1 MADTVEMQGIEFQ
14 IVNDSSAAS
23 AGVEQLSKK
32 LAALK
37 SSISGST
44 TALSKVASGISAIKN
59 AVNNMNTGDFA
70 SKMNRISDSLARLK
84 DKTDSLKISASIGN
98 QLTAISKAVDRL
110 PDAPG
115 GKLKNLAEGL
125 QPLSTLGKS
134 NMTTFINQLKKL
146 PEVIEKLEKAD
157 IDKFTTHMKD
167 LAAAMKPFA
176 DEMNKVASG
185 FSAFPSKIQKL
196 ITSTE
201 EYNNA
206 VGKATNKT
214 SAWEK
219 AIKKLSFV
227 AVYRAAVKFLGN
239 VINKASEYQE
249 DLNLFTVSMGEYAE
263 EAYNYAQKVS
273 EVVGIDPAEW
283 MRNQGVFNTI
293 ITGFGVAGD
302 KAAYM
307 SKNLTQLGYD
317 LASFY
322 NIDFESAMQKVQ
334 SGIAG
339 ELEPLRRLGYDLSV
353 ARLEQERLNLGI
365 DKSVSSM
372 TQAEKSQLR
381 YYAMMT
387 QVTQV
392 QGDMARTLEQPA
404 NMLRVLRAQFEQC
417 ARAIGNLF
425 IPILT
430 KVLPIA
436 IAVADGLRQII
447 SAIAGLFGVTLN
459 TPDWNASIGN
469 ATSGTE
475 DIADNMGSAVES
487 AKELKRYLAPFD
499 ELNVLPD
506 QSTGNGGSGSGAGLG
521 AGSGDLGI
529 DLPGYDFLKNAV
541 TSQID
546 EWKKKMQPIVDWII
560 EHLATIREAV
570 EGIATSFLAWKIS
583 QSLITGIENLKEAL
597 NGMNNLNFKI
607 GGLAALS
614 DLSEFLKALKD
625 IQENGANFSNVTKA
639 VSEFIGL
646 VGDFS
651 IMKGETNLGG
661 ALKIAQGVGEIA
673 SAVKSI
679 ADNGANWDNVPT
691 VLRGVS
697 NLIIGFGAMKGD
709 VEFLGVGFTLQGVIT
724 LTTEFKNLYDAWKTG
739 DWSDFSWGTLAV
751 GAVETIFGVMAAFGK
766 LKGLVSK
773 TPDTSTVGQAM
784 QQATQSTE
792 TLSTGTAVMSTK
804 MLGLV
809 KNVGLGVVALAE
821 VAAGVVIFAGA
832 IAVVGWELDKAAK
845 AWQPVIDNAG
855 TVAIA
860 VGVGTGLMVAI
871 GAACYGLG
879 TLGATAALNIGVGT
893 AILLELGVAT
903 GLFVAEIW
911 AIGKGLDEVG
921 KAWEPVKSNG
931 GGIAEDIGIGTGLL
945 VGIGV
950 VTAALGAATIA
961 TGATLPIAIGLGT
974 ALLLELS
981 GSFMAF
987 TGSLSDVAN
996 ELSDNLAPSLRNLN
1010 GTLPTLKSDMHD
1022 FTEFMTGFAT
1032 EVSDYTRSMGKITWS
1047 TIVSNFKKLFAGNP
1061 MKSFADDVGTI
1072 ATDTEALNRK
1082 LIVAN
1087 SDLETA
1093 VTLLTDYVA
1102 LMSTMKKLTGDAGTI
1117 ELSTGIFANLK
1128 DAGANLVTGFSDGM
1142 VEETPNLVA
1151 AFDSILA
1158 EQDAFSTK
1166 FLSRWEKM
1174 WSDVNATF
1182 KNESS
1187 ELNRTV
1193 TETVSRIKS
1202 AFNFDW
1208 HLPSLELP
1216 HISVTYSDA
1225 PWALARFFGIYSIPH
1240 LSVDWYANGGF
1251 PDAGQLFIAN
1261 EAGPEMVGS
1270 IGGKTAV
1277 ANNDQI
1283 VDGITYGVR
1292 EANDDVVTAIYA
1304 VAQQIIAEM
1313 RNQGSGNGGGGGY
1326 DFDRAVYEANRRNAR
1341 VYG

>member
-44 TALSKVASGISAIKN
+44 TALSKVAAGISDIKK

-84 DKTDSLKISASIGN
+84 NQTDSLKISSSIGN
-98 QLTAISKAVDRL
+98 QLTAISKAVDSL
-110 PDAPG
+110 PDTPG
-115 GKLKNLAEGL
+115 DKLKNLAEGL

-157 IDKFTTHMKD
+157 IDKFTTQMKD
-167 LAAAMKPFA
+167 LAAAVKPFA

-506 QSTGNGGSGSGAGLG
+506 QSTGNGGSGSGTGLG

-546 EWKKKMQPIVDWII
+546 EWKKKLEPLVSFVKDNLKEILELV
-560 EHLATIREAV
+560 ATIGVAL
-570 EGIATSFLAWKIS
+570 LAWKLSYDFLNGIAALKALS
-583 QSLITGIENLKEAL
+583 SKGLSIPLTFAAGAILTVAGFKIEFEAIKNAIEKGLNAFNFGEIVLSGLAATAGTGIIGKGIGLVIGKWFKNTAVAKAITAGGGAISAGLIGAAIGGIVAGIPMFVTGVYDAIMNGLNTLNGLLIPAGSTLAATGIGAIIGTAIGSVGGPIGAAIGAVAGIVIGGLTDLGILIYQKWGEICAFFAPVAEWFDVNVVQPIFGFFAGLWSDIVDTFSPAVIWFSKLWESVSKTFEDVFYNIRVIVSGTWETIKIIWGIVSGWFDTNVIQPLSNLFSSLWSGITEWASNTWTSICNGFLTAYNYIYSGFILPLRTAVATVFNGLVGAVKAAL
-597 NGMNNLNFKI
+597 NGVISALNSALRWIF
-607 GGLAALS
+607 GGVNSILS
-614 DLSEFLKALKD
+614 DLS
-625 IQENGANFSNVTKA
+625 NFS
-639 VSEFIGL
+639 
-646 VGDFS
+646 
-651 IMKGETNLGG
+651 
-661 ALKIAQGVGEIA
+661 IAGY
-673 SAVKSI
+673 S
-679 ADNGANWDNVPT
+679 P
-691 VLRGVS
+691 
-697 NLIIGFGAMKGD
+697 
-709 VEFLGVGFTLQGVIT
+709 
-724 LTTEFKNLYDAWKTG
+724 
-739 DWSDFSWGTLAV
+739 
-751 GAVETIFGVMAAFGK
+751 
-766 LKGLVSK
+766 
-773 TPDTSTVGQAM
+773 
-784 QQATQSTE
+784 
-792 TLSTGTAVMSTK
+792 
-804 MLGLV
+804 
-809 KNVGLGVVALAE
+809 
-821 VAAGVVIFAGA
+821 FAG
-832 IAVVGWELDKAAK
+832 
-845 AWQPVIDNAG
+845 
-855 TVAIA
+855 
-860 VGVGTGLMVAI
+860 
-871 GAACYGLG
+871 
-879 TLGATAALNIGVGT
+879 
-893 AILLELGVAT
+893 
-903 GLFVAEIW
+903 
-911 AIGKGLDEVG
+911 
-921 KAWEPVKSNG
+921 
-931 GGIAEDIGIGTGLL
+931 
-945 VGIGV
+945 
-950 VTAALGAATIA
+950 
-961 TGATLPIAIGLGT
+961 
-974 ALLLELS
+974 
-981 GSFMAF
+981 
-987 TGSLSDVAN
+987 
-996 ELSDNLAPSLRNLN
+996 LR
-1010 GTLPTLKSDMHD
+1010 
-1022 FTEFMTGFAT
+1022 
-1032 EVSDYTRSMGKITWS
+1032 I
-1047 TIVSNFKKLFAGNP
+1047 
-1061 MKSFADDVGTI
+1061 
-1072 ATDTEALNRK
+1072 
-1082 LIVAN
+1082 
-1087 SDLETA
+1087 
-1093 VTLLTDYVA
+1093 
-1102 LMSTMKKLTGDAGTI
+1102 
-1117 ELSTGIFANLK
+1117 
-1128 DAGANLVTGFSDGM
+1128 
-1142 VEETPNLVA
+1142 
-1151 AFDSILA
+1151 
-1158 EQDAFSTK
+1158 
-1166 FLSRWEKM
+1166 
-1174 WSDVNATF
+1174 
-1182 KNESS
+1182 
-1187 ELNRTV
+1187 
-1193 TETVSRIKS
+1193 
-1202 AFNFDW
+1202 
-1208 HLPSLELP
+1208 
-1216 HISVTYSDA
+1216 ISV
-1225 PWALARFFGIYSIPH
+1225 PQIPMLA
-1240 LSVDWYANGGF
+1240 DGGF
-1251 PDAGQLFIAN
+1251 PGKGQLFIAN

-1283 VDGITYGVR
+1283 VEGITYGVR

-1304 VAQQIIAEM
+1304 VAQQIITAM
-1313 RNQGSGNGGGGGY
+1313 REQDNRGNKSF

-1341 VYG
+1341 IYG

>member
-23 AGVEQLSKK
+23 AGVEQLAKK

-70 SKMNRISDSLARLK
+70 SKMSRISDSLSRLK
-84 DKTDSLKISASIGN
+84 NQTDSLKISSSIGN
-98 QLTAISKAVDRL
+98 QLTAISKAVDSL
-110 PDAPG
+110 PNAPG
-115 GKLKNLAEGL
+115 DKIKNLAEGL

-146 PEVIEKLEKAD
+146 PEVIQKLEKAD
-157 IDKFTTHMKD
+157 IDKFTIQMKD
-167 LAAAMKPFA
+167 LAEAMKPFA

-185 FSAFPSKIQKL
+185 FSAFPSRIQRL

-201 EYNNA
+201 QYNGT
-206 VGKATNKT
+206 VRRATRST

-219 AIKKLSFV
+219 AIKNLSFI

-307 SKNLTQLGYD
+307 SQNLTQLGYD

-404 NMLRVLRAQFEQC
+404 NMLRVLRAQLEQC

-506 QSTGNGGSGSGAGLG
+506 QSTGSGGSGSGTGLG
-521 AGSGDLGI
+521 TGSGDLGI
-529 DLPGYDFLKNAV
+529 ELPGYDFLKNAV
-541 TSQID
+541 TTQID
-546 EWKKKMQPIVDWII
+546 EWKKKLEPLVTFVKDNLKEILELI
-560 EHLATIREAV
+560 ATI
-570 EGIATSFLAWKIS
+570 GIALLAWKLSNDFLNGIMALKTLGKNGLSIPLTFAAGTILTVAGFKIEFEAIKNAIEKGLNAFNFGEIVLSGLAATTGTGIIGKGIGLVIAKWFKNTAVAKAITAGGGAIS
-583 QSLITGIENLKEAL
+583 TGLIGAAIGGIVAGVPMFVTGVYDAIMNGLNILNGLLIPAGSALAGAGAGAIIGTVVGSVGGPIGAAIGAVAGIVIGGLTDLGIAIYQKWDEICAFFAPVAEWFNINVVQPIFGFFSGLWTDIVKTFSPAVTWFSDLWKSVSQTFEDVFYNIGVLASGTWETIKIVWGIVSGWFNANVIQPLSDLFSSLWSGITGWASNTWNSICNGFLTAYNYINTYFISPLRYAVATVFNGLVGAVKTAL
-597 NGMNNLNFKI
+597 NGVISALNS
-607 GGLAALS
+607 ALS
-614 DLSEFLKALKD
+614 WMF
-625 IQENGANFSNVTKA
+625 
-639 VSEFIGL
+639 
-646 VGDFS
+646 
-651 IMKGETNLGG
+651 
-661 ALKIAQGVGEIA
+661 
-673 SAVKSI
+673 
-679 ADNGANWDNVPT
+679 
-691 VLRGVS
+691 
-697 NLIIGFGAMKGD
+697 
-709 VEFLGVGFTLQGVIT
+709 
-724 LTTEFKNLYDAWKTG
+724 
-739 DWSDFSWGTLAV
+739 
-751 GAVETIFGVMAAFGK
+751 
-766 LKGLVSK
+766 
-773 TPDTSTVGQAM
+773 
-784 QQATQSTE
+784 
-792 TLSTGTAVMSTK
+792 
-804 MLGLV
+804 
-809 KNVGLGVVALAE
+809 
-821 VAAGVVIFAGA
+821 
-832 IAVVGWELDKAAK
+832 
-845 AWQPVIDNAG
+845 
-855 TVAIA
+855 
-860 VGVGTGLMVAI
+860 
-871 GAACYGLG
+871 
-879 TLGATAALNIGVGT
+879 
-893 AILLELGVAT
+893 
-903 GLFVAEIW
+903 
-911 AIGKGLDEVG
+911 
-921 KAWEPVKSNG
+921 
-931 GGIAEDIGIGTGLL
+931 GGINGI
-945 VGIGV
+945 
-950 VTAALGAATIA
+950 
-961 TGATLPIAIGLGT
+961 
-974 ALLLELS
+974 LS
-981 GSFMAF
+981 
-987 TGSLSDVAN
+987 
-996 ELSDNLAPSLRNLN
+996 SLRNFSIA
-1010 GTLPTLKSDMHD
+1010 GYSP
-1022 FTEFMTGFAT
+1022 
-1032 EVSDYTRSMGKITWS
+1032 
-1047 TIVSNFKKLFAGNP
+1047 FAGLR
-1061 MKSFADDVGTI
+1061 
-1072 ATDTEALNRK
+1072 E
-1082 LIVAN
+1082 
-1087 SDLETA
+1087 
-1093 VTLLTDYVA
+1093 
-1102 LMSTMKKLTGDAGTI
+1102 
-1117 ELSTGIFANLK
+1117 
-1128 DAGANLVTGFSDGM
+1128 
-1142 VEETPNLVA
+1142 
-1151 AFDSILA
+1151 
-1158 EQDAFSTK
+1158 
-1166 FLSRWEKM
+1166 
-1174 WSDVNATF
+1174 
-1182 KNESS
+1182 
-1187 ELNRTV
+1187 
-1193 TETVSRIKS
+1193 
-1202 AFNFDW
+1202 
-1208 HLPSLELP
+1208 
-1216 HISVTYSDA
+1216 ISV
-1225 PWALARFFGIYSIPH
+1225 PKIPM
-1240 LSVDWYANGGF
+1240 LANGGYV
-1251 PDAGQLFIAN
+1251 DQGQLFIAR
-1261 EAGPEMVGS
+1261 EAGAEMVGS
-1270 IGGKTAV
+1270 IGRRTAV

-1313 RNQGSGNGGGGGY
+1313 RNQDNRNGSGGGY

>member
-23 AGVEQLSKK
+23 AGVEQLAKK

-70 SKMNRISDSLARLK
+70 SKMNRISDSLSRLK
-84 DKTDSLKISASIGN
+84 NQTDSLKISSSIGN
-98 QLTAISKAVDRL
+98 QLTAISQAVDSL

-115 GKLKNLAEGL
+115 DKLKNLAEGL
-125 QPLSTLGKS
+125 QPLSALGKS

-146 PEVIEKLEKAD
+146 PEVIQELGKAD
-157 IDKFTTHMKD
+157 IDKFTTQMKD
-167 LAAAMKPFA
+167 LADAMKPFA

-196 ITSTE
+196 INSTE

-219 AIKKLSFV
+219 AIKKLSFA

-307 SKNLTQLGYD
+307 SQNLTQLGYD

-404 NMLRVLRAQFEQC
+404 NMLRVLRAQIEQC

-506 QSTGNGGSGSGAGLG
+506 QSTGSGGSGSGTGLG
-521 AGSGDLGI
+521 TGSGDLGI
-529 DLPGYDFLKNAV
+529 ELPGYDFLKNAV
-541 TSQID
+541 TTQID
-546 EWKKKMQPIVDWII
+546 EWKKKLEPLVSFVKKNIGEILELI
-560 EHLATIREAV
+560 TTIGA
-570 EGIATSFLAWKIS
+570 ALLAWKFS
-583 QSLITGIENLKEAL
+583 VGFLNGIEA
-597 NGMNNLNFKI
+597 
-607 GGLAALS
+607 
-614 DLSEFLKALKD
+614 LKALSGKELSMPLTIVAGGILTATGFKIEFSGIKD
-625 IQENGANFSNVTKA
+625 AIEKGLNSLNFGEIIAGGLLGTAGIGVLGKGIGQFIAKAFSGTAVAQAITAGGGAISTGLIGAAIGGIVAGVPMFVTGVYDAIKNGLSTLNGLLIPAGSALAGAGVGA
-639 VSEFIGL
+639 IIGSLGGPIGAGVGALIGL
-646 VGDFS
+646 VVGGLTD
-651 IMKGETNLGG
+651 LGI
-661 ALKIAQGVGEIA
+661 AIAQHWDEIKETTVNLWNAIKEKTIQIWNSITGWLSSKWNSIKTTAIDIWSGLSTAISNKWSIIKADA
-673 SAVKSI
+673 SKFM
-679 ADNGANWDNVPT
+679 
-691 VLRGVS
+691 S
-697 NLIIGFGAMKGD
+697 NLLD
-709 VEFLGVGFTLQGVIT
+709 T
-724 LTTEFKNLYDAWKTG
+724 FKTK
-739 DWSDFSWGTLAV
+739 F
-751 GAVETIFGVMAAFGK
+751 EK
-766 LKGLVSK
+766 LK
-773 TPDTSTVGQAM
+773 Q
-784 QQATQSTE
+784 
-792 TLSTGTAVMSTK
+792 
-804 MLGLV
+804 
-809 KNVGLGVVALAE
+809 
-821 VAAGVVIFAGA
+821 
-832 IAVVGWELDKAAK
+832 
-845 AWQPVIDNAG
+845 
-855 TVAIA
+855 
-860 VGVGTGLMVAI
+860 
-871 GAACYGLG
+871 
-879 TLGATAALNIGVGT
+879 
-893 AILLELGVAT
+893 
-903 GLFVAEIW
+903 
-911 AIGKGLDEVG
+911 
-921 KAWEPVKSNG
+921 
-931 GGIAEDIGIGTGLL
+931 
-945 VGIGV
+945 
-950 VTAALGAATIA
+950 
-961 TGATLPIAIGLGT
+961 
-974 ALLLELS
+974 
-981 GSFMAF
+981 
-987 TGSLSDVAN
+987 
-996 ELSDNLAPSLRNLN
+996 
-1010 GTLPTLKSDMHD
+1010 
-1022 FTEFMTGFAT
+1022 
-1032 EVSDYTRSMGKITWS
+1032 
-1047 TIVSNFKKLFAGNP
+1047 
-1061 MKSFADDVGTI
+1061 
-1072 ATDTEALNRK
+1072 
-1082 LIVAN
+1082 
-1087 SDLETA
+1087 
-1093 VTLLTDYVA
+1093 
-1102 LMSTMKKLTGDAGTI
+1102 
-1117 ELSTGIFANLK
+1117 
-1128 DAGANLVTGFSDGM
+1128 
-1142 VEETPNLVA
+1142 
-1151 AFDSILA
+1151 
-1158 EQDAFSTK
+1158 
-1166 FLSRWEKM
+1166 
-1174 WSDVNATF
+1174 
-1182 KNESS
+1182 
-1187 ELNRTV
+1187 TV
-1193 TETVSRIKS
+1193 TDAISRIKS

-1283 VDGITYGVR
+1283 VEAIAQGVFR
-1292 EANDDVVTAIYA
+1292 AVTEAMND
-1304 VAQQIIAEM
+1304 
-1313 RNQGSGNGGGGGY
+1313 NSGNRKQEVVIYLDGKAMARRLYPYNQEVAREHGGSFITG
-1326 DFDRAVYEANRRNAR
+1326 
-1341 VYG
+1341 

>member
-23 AGVEQLSKK
+23 AGVEQLAKK

-84 DKTDSLKISASIGN
+84 GQTDSLKISSSIGN
-98 QLTAISKAVDRL
+98 QLTAISQAVDSL

-115 GKLKNLAEGL
+115 DKLKNLAEGL
-125 QPLSTLGKS
+125 QPLSELGRS
-134 NMTTFINQLKKL
+134 NMTSFINQLKKL
-146 PEVIEKLEKAD
+146 PEVIQELEKAD
-157 IDKFTTHMKD
+157 IDKFTTQMKD
-167 LAAAMKPFA
+167 LADAMKPFA

-196 ITSTE
+196 INSTE

-219 AIKKLSFV
+219 AIKKLSFA

-249 DLNLFTVSMGEYAE
+249 DLNLFTVSMGQYAE
-263 EAYNYAQKVS
+263 ESYNYAQKVS

-307 SKNLTQLGYD
+307 SQNLTQLGYD

-404 NMLRVLRAQFEQC
+404 NMLRVLRAQLEQC

-447 SAIAGLFGVTLN
+447 SAIASLFGVTLN

-506 QSTGNGGSGSGAGLG
+506 QSTGNGGPGSGTGLG
-521 AGSGDLGI
+521 TGSGDLGI

-541 TSQID
+541 TTQID
-546 EWKKKMQPIVDWII
+546 EWKKKLEPLVSFVKKNIGEILELI
-560 EHLATIREAV
+560 TTIGA
-570 EGIATSFLAWKIS
+570 ALLAWKFS
-583 QSLITGIENLKEAL
+583 VGFLNGIEA
-597 NGMNNLNFKI
+597 
-607 GGLAALS
+607 
-614 DLSEFLKALKD
+614 LKALSGKELSMPLTIVAGGILTATGFKIEFSGIKD
-625 IQENGANFSNVTKA
+625 AIEKGLNSLNFGEIIAGGLLGTAGIGVLGKGIGQFIAKAFSGTAVAQAITAGGGAISTGLIGAAIGGIVAGVPMFVTGVYDAIKNGLSTLNGLLIPAGSALAGAGVGA
-639 VSEFIGL
+639 IIGSLGGPIGAGVGALIGL
-646 VGDFS
+646 VVGGLTD
-651 IMKGETNLGG
+651 LGI
-661 ALKIAQGVGEIA
+661 AIAQHWDEIKETTVNLWNAIKEKTIQIWNSITGWLSSKWNSIKTTAIDIWSGLSTAISNKWSIIKADA
-673 SAVKSI
+673 SKFM
-679 ADNGANWDNVPT
+679 
-691 VLRGVS
+691 S
-697 NLIIGFGAMKGD
+697 NLLD
-709 VEFLGVGFTLQGVIT
+709 T
-724 LTTEFKNLYDAWKTG
+724 FKTK
-739 DWSDFSWGTLAV
+739 F
-751 GAVETIFGVMAAFGK
+751 EK
-766 LKGLVSK
+766 LKQ
-773 TPDTSTVGQAM
+773 TITD
-784 QQATQSTE
+784 
-792 TLSTGTAVMSTK
+792 
-804 MLGLV
+804 
-809 KNVGLGVVALAE
+809 
-821 VAAGVVIFAGA
+821 A
-832 IAVVGWELDKAAK
+832 I
-845 AWQPVIDNAG
+845 
-855 TVAIA
+855 
-860 VGVGTGLMVAI
+860 
-871 GAACYGLG
+871 
-879 TLGATAALNIGVGT
+879 
-893 AILLELGVAT
+893 
-903 GLFVAEIW
+903 
-911 AIGKGLDEVG
+911 
-921 KAWEPVKSNG
+921 
-931 GGIAEDIGIGTGLL
+931 
-945 VGIGV
+945 
-950 VTAALGAATIA
+950 
-961 TGATLPIAIGLGT
+961 
-974 ALLLELS
+974 
-981 GSFMAF
+981 
-987 TGSLSDVAN
+987 
-996 ELSDNLAPSLRNLN
+996 
-1010 GTLPTLKSDMHD
+1010 
-1022 FTEFMTGFAT
+1022 
-1032 EVSDYTRSMGKITWS
+1032 
-1047 TIVSNFKKLFAGNP
+1047 
-1061 MKSFADDVGTI
+1061 
-1072 ATDTEALNRK
+1072 
-1082 LIVAN
+1082 
-1087 SDLETA
+1087 
-1093 VTLLTDYVA
+1093 
-1102 LMSTMKKLTGDAGTI
+1102 
-1117 ELSTGIFANLK
+1117 
-1128 DAGANLVTGFSDGM
+1128 
-1142 VEETPNLVA
+1142 
-1151 AFDSILA
+1151 
-1158 EQDAFSTK
+1158 
-1166 FLSRWEKM
+1166 
-1174 WSDVNATF
+1174 
-1182 KNESS
+1182 
-1187 ELNRTV
+1187 
-1193 TETVSRIKS
+1193 SRIKS

-1208 HLPSLELP
+1208 HLPDLKLP

-1283 VDGITYGVR
+1283 VEAIAQGVFR
-1292 EANDDVVTAIYA
+1292 AVTEAMNG
-1304 VAQQIIAEM
+1304 
-1313 RNQGSGNGGGGGY
+1313 NSGNRKQEVVIYLDGKAMARRLYPYNQEVAREHGGSFITG
-1326 DFDRAVYEANRRNAR
+1326 
-1341 VYG
+1341 

>member
-1 MADTVEMQGIEFQ
+1 MADTVEMQGIEFE

-23 AGVEQLSKK
+23 AGVDQLAKK

-44 TALSKVASGISAIKN
+44 TALSKVAAGISDIKK

-70 SKMNRISDSLARLK
+70 SEMNRISDSLSRLK
-84 DKTDSLKISASIGN
+84 DKTDSLKISSSIGN

-110 PDAPG
+110 PDTPG
-115 GKLKNLAEGL
+115 DKLKNLAEGL

-157 IDKFTTHMKD
+157 IDKFTTQMKD
-167 LAAAMKPFA
+167 LATAMKPFA

-185 FSAFPSKIQKL
+185 FSTFPSKIQKL

-417 ARAIGNLF
+417 ARAVGNLF

-475 DIADNMGSAVES
+475 DIADNMGSAVDS

-506 QSTGNGGSGSGAGLG
+506 QSTGTGGSGSGAGLG
-521 AGSGDLGI
+521 TGSGDLGI

-541 TSQID
+541 TEQID
-546 EWKKKMQPIVDWII
+546 KWKAKLQPFVDWVKDNIQDIATAVGTIVGMFAIAKLWKTIKDYWKKFLNLKIVNSFLQGFDIVYGAGEGVWKSLKSGIDAVRDSLTGAQKAAI
-560 EHLATIREAV
+560 VAVAGVLEFTAIKSSVKDLALGCENVGAKITKI
-570 EGIATSFLAWKIS
+570 GIAATAAAGAMYVALGP
-583 QSLITGIENLKEAL
+583 TGIA
-597 NGMNNLNFKI
+597 I
-607 GGLAALS
+607 AAIVGLAAAVVGVTEANQEMMDSMINDVFYADAGTKLS
-614 DLSEFLKALKD
+614 DLSDAYGNLMQSIIDTNQPIIDNQAKIDSLRADIETTVGSIDKIAVALSIGATDASTQIDKIKELFGSLKEDTATIMDEIYDNIINAVGGSFGQALIQAGESIPEVLQVLKQIKGEGENTLSSLQNELDNLNAKLESGAISESEFQEEWLRIKGQMESIIGVASDTNDAFSDLKNTLGGINWESEDTVSQFFKDITETTGNAKQSINDASDSIIQSLNTMKEWVPEGSLKD
-625 IQENGANFSNVTKA
+625 ELDKWITIAESDRTAQLANVDQQLKLLYDEIQTDMVEK
-639 VSEFIGL
+639 
-646 VGDFS
+646 
-651 IMKGETNLGG
+651 
-661 ALKIAQGVGEIA
+661 AQGVQDAAQKKWADMTWLGKVFNGGNEA
-673 SAVKSI
+673 SYVSQALQNYRGHIIQPISKDIEESMEKLGIDGSTWVNDALKKISNAIFEYDPAFKDWTYGTDLQTAISNTFKELEESGVKASSSAGNQI
-679 ADNGANWDNVPT
+679 IQGLADGVTDNT
-691 VLRGVS
+691 KS
-697 NLIIGFGAMKGD
+697 FNDAM
-709 VEFLGVGFTLQGVIT
+709 
-724 LTTEFKNLYDAWKTG
+724 
-739 DWSDFSWGTLAV
+739 S
-751 GAVETIFGVMAAFGK
+751 GAVDSGDSALRAA
-766 LKGLVSK
+766 
-773 TPDTSTVGQAM
+773 
-784 QQATQSTE
+784 
-792 TLSTGTAVMSTK
+792 
-804 MLGLV
+804 
-809 KNVGLGVVALAE
+809 
-821 VAAGVVIFAGA
+821 
-832 IAVVGWELDKAAK
+832 
-845 AWQPVIDNAG
+845 
-855 TVAIA
+855 
-860 VGVGTGLMVAI
+860 
-871 GAACYGLG
+871 
-879 TLGATAALNIGVGT
+879 
-893 AILLELGVAT
+893 
-903 GLFVAEIW
+903 AEIH
-911 AIGKGLDEVG
+911 
-921 KAWEPVKSNG
+921 S
-931 GGIAEDIGIGTGLL
+931 
-945 VGIGV
+945 
-950 VTAALGAATIA
+950 
-961 TGATLPIAIGLGT
+961 
-974 ALLLELS
+974 
-981 GSFMAF
+981 
-987 TGSLSDVAN
+987 
-996 ELSDNLAPSLRNLN
+996 PS
-1010 GTLPTLKSDMHD
+1010 
-1022 FTEFMTGFAT
+1022 
-1032 EVSDYTRSMGKITWS
+1032 
-1047 TIVSNFKKLFAGNP
+1047 KLFYRDGEYI
-1061 MKSFADDVGTI
+1061 MDG
-1072 ATDTEALNRK
+1072 
-1082 LIVAN
+1082 LIN
-1087 SDLETA
+1087 GISDKTSDLQR
-1093 VTLLTDYVA
+1093 VLD
-1102 LMSTMKKLTGDAGTI
+1102 
-1117 ELSTGIFANLK
+1117 
-1128 DAGANLVTGFSDGM
+1128 
-1142 VEETPNLVA
+1142 
-1151 AFDSILA
+1151 
-1158 EQDAFSTK
+1158 
-1166 FLSRWEKM
+1166 
-1174 WSDVNATF
+1174 
-1182 KNESS
+1182 
-1187 ELNRTV
+1187 
-1193 TETVSRIKS
+1193 ETVSRIKS

-1208 HLPSLELP
+1208 HLPDLKLP
-1216 HISVTYSDA
+1216 HISVSYSDA

-1283 VDGITYGVR
+1283 VEAIAQGVFR
-1292 EANDDVVTAIYA
+1292 AVTEAMNG
-1304 VAQQIIAEM
+1304 
-1313 RNQGSGNGGGGGY
+1313 NSGNRKQEVVIYLDGKAMARRLYPYNQEVAREHGGSFITG
-1326 DFDRAVYEANRRNAR
+1326 
-1341 VYG
+1341 

>member
-23 AGVEQLSKK
+23 AGVEQLAKK

-84 DKTDSLKISASIGN
+84 GQTDSLKISSSIGN
-98 QLTAISKAVDRL
+98 QLTAISKAVDSL
-110 PDAPG
+110 PNAPG
-115 GKLKNLAEGL
+115 DKLKNLAEGL

-146 PEVIEKLEKAD
+146 PEVIQELEKAD
-157 IDKFTTHMKD
+157 IDKFTTQMKD
-167 LAAAMKPFA
+167 LADAMKPFA

-196 ITSTE
+196 INSTE

-307 SKNLTQLGYD
+307 SQNLTQLGYD

-404 NMLRVLRAQFEQC
+404 NMLRVLRAQLEQC

-447 SAIAGLFGVTLN
+447 SAIASLFGVTLN

-506 QSTGNGGSGSGAGLG
+506 QSTGSGGSGSGTGLG
-521 AGSGDLGI
+521 TGSGDLGI
-529 DLPGYDFLKNAV
+529 KLPGYDFLKNAV
-541 TSQID
+541 TTQID
-546 EWKKKMQPIVDWII
+546 EWKKKLEPLVNF
-560 EHLATIREAV
+560 V
-570 EGIATSFLAWKIS
+570 K
-583 QSLITGIENLKEAL
+583 ENLKEILDLVATIGVAL
-597 NGMNNLNFKI
+597 
-607 GGLAALS
+607 LAWRLATELMTGIS
-614 DLSEFLKALKD
+614 ALKALSQNGLSIPLTISAGAILTATGFKIEFSGIKD
-625 IQENGANFSNVTKA
+625 AIEKKLNGFNFS
-639 VSEFIGL
+639 EIILGGL
-646 VGDFS
+646 VG
-651 IMKGETNLGG
+651 
-661 ALKIAQGVGEIA
+661 
-673 SAVKSI
+673 
-679 ADNGANWDNVPT
+679 
-691 VLRGVS
+691 
-697 NLIIGFGAMKGD
+697 
-709 VEFLGVGFTLQGVIT
+709 
-724 LTTEFKNLYDAWKTG
+724 
-739 DWSDFSWGTLAV
+739 
-751 GAVETIFGVMAAFGK
+751 
-766 LKGLVSK
+766 
-773 TPDTSTVGQAM
+773 
-784 QQATQSTE
+784 
-792 TLSTGTAVMSTK
+792 TA
-804 MLGLV
+804 
-809 KNVGLGVVALAE
+809 
-821 VAAGVVIFAGA
+821 
-832 IAVVGWELDKAAK
+832 
-845 AWQPVIDNAG
+845 
-855 TVAIA
+855 
-860 VGVGTGLMVAI
+860 
-871 GAACYGLG
+871 
-879 TLGATAALNIGVGT
+879 
-893 AILLELGVAT
+893 
-903 GLFVAEIW
+903 
-911 AIGKGLDEVG
+911 
-921 KAWEPVKSNG
+921 
-931 GGIAEDIGIGTGLL
+931 GTGLL
-945 VGIGV
+945 GKGIGQFIAKAFSGSAV
-950 VTAALGAATIA
+950 AKAITAGGGTISTGLIGAAIGGIVA
-961 TGATLPIAIGLGT
+961 GIPMFVTGVYDAVTNGLNILNGLLIPAGSTLAGAGIGAIIGSLGGPIGTGIGAVIGLVIGGLTDLGILIYQKWDEISSLLSKSFTTVKESLYGTWSALSGWFDTNIIQPVGKFFNGLWKDISTNATECWESVSGAFGDAANWFNETIIQPVSGFFSELLEKVSLSAYETWQEIKNFFSPATEWFSELWSSVSKTFEDIFYDIGVIANGTWDTIKIAWGISSEWMYANVIQPIEAFFTGLWTDVTEFAVSSWKNIKNAWGEFTQWVEANIIVPVGEFFSNLWSDIQTWASDAWIGVKNTFYEMGSWFNANVIQPLSNLFSSLWSGITGWASNTWNSICNGFLTAYNYINTYFISPLRYAVATVFNGLVGAVKT
-974 ALLLELS
+974 ALNGVISALNSALS
-981 GSFMAF
+981 WMFG
-987 TGSLSDVAN
+987 GINGILS
-996 ELSDNLAPSLRNLN
+996 SLRNFSIA
-1010 GTLPTLKSDMHD
+1010 GYSP
-1022 FTEFMTGFAT
+1022 
-1032 EVSDYTRSMGKITWS
+1032 
-1047 TIVSNFKKLFAGNP
+1047 FAGLR
-1061 MKSFADDVGTI
+1061 
-1072 ATDTEALNRK
+1072 E
-1082 LIVAN
+1082 
-1087 SDLETA
+1087 
-1093 VTLLTDYVA
+1093 
-1102 LMSTMKKLTGDAGTI
+1102 
-1117 ELSTGIFANLK
+1117 
-1128 DAGANLVTGFSDGM
+1128 
-1142 VEETPNLVA
+1142 
-1151 AFDSILA
+1151 
-1158 EQDAFSTK
+1158 
-1166 FLSRWEKM
+1166 
-1174 WSDVNATF
+1174 
-1182 KNESS
+1182 
-1187 ELNRTV
+1187 
-1193 TETVSRIKS
+1193 
-1202 AFNFDW
+1202 
-1208 HLPSLELP
+1208 
-1216 HISVTYSDA
+1216 ISV
-1225 PWALARFFGIYSIPH
+1225 PKIPM
-1240 LSVDWYANGGF
+1240 LANGGYV
-1251 PDAGQLFIAN
+1251 DQGQLFIAR
-1261 EAGPEMVGS
+1261 EAGAEMVGS
-1270 IGGKTAV
+1270 IGRRTAV

-1313 RNQGSGNGGGGGY
+1313 RNQGNGNGGGGGY

>member
-23 AGVEQLSKK
+23 AGVEQLAKK

-70 SKMNRISDSLARLK
+70 SKMNRISDSLSRLK
-84 DKTDSLKISASIGN
+84 NQTDSLKISSSIGN
-98 QLTAISKAVDRL
+98 QLTAISQAVDSL

-115 GKLKNLAEGL
+115 DKLKNLSEGL
-125 QPLSTLGKS
+125 QPLSALGKS

-146 PEVIEKLEKAD
+146 PEVIQELEKAD
-157 IDKFTTHMKD
+157 IDKFTIQMKD
-167 LAAAMKPFA
+167 LAEAMKPFA

-185 FSAFPSKIQKL
+185 FSAFPSRIQRF

-201 EYNNA
+201 QYNGT
-206 VGKATNKT
+206 VRRATSST

-219 AIKKLSFV
+219 AIKNLSFI

-263 EAYNYAQKVS
+263 EAYNYAQNVS

-307 SKNLTQLGYD
+307 SQNLTQLGYD

-404 NMLRVLRAQFEQC
+404 NMLRVLRAQIERC

-506 QSTGNGGSGSGAGLG
+506 QSTGSGGSGSGAGLG
-521 AGSGDLGI
+521 TGSGDLGI

-541 TSQID
+541 TTQID
-546 EWKKKMQPIVDWII
+546 EWKKKLEPLVSFVKDNLKEILDLI
-560 EHLATIREAV
+560 ATI
-570 EGIATSFLAWKIS
+570 GIALLAWKLSNDFLNGIMALKTLGKNGLSIPLTFAAGAILTVAGFKIEFEAIKNAIEKGLNAFNFGEIVLSGLAATAGTGIIGKGIGLVIGKWFKNTAVAKAITAGGGAIS
-583 QSLITGIENLKEAL
+583 TGLIGAAIGGIVAGIPMFVTGVYDAIMNGLNILNGLLIPAGSALAGAGAGAIIGTVVGSVGGPIGAAIGAVAGIVIGGLTDLGIAIYQKWDEICAFFAPVAEWFNINVVQPIFGFFSGLWTDIVKTFSPAVTWFSDLWKSVSQTFEDVFYNIGVLASGTWETIKIVWGIVSGWFNANVIQPLSDLFSSLWSGITGWASNTWNSICNGFLTAYNYINTYFISPLRYAVATVFNGLVGAVKTAL
-597 NGMNNLNFKI
+597 NGVISALNS
-607 GGLAALS
+607 ALS
-614 DLSEFLKALKD
+614 WMF
-625 IQENGANFSNVTKA
+625 
-639 VSEFIGL
+639 
-646 VGDFS
+646 
-651 IMKGETNLGG
+651 
-661 ALKIAQGVGEIA
+661 
-673 SAVKSI
+673 
-679 ADNGANWDNVPT
+679 
-691 VLRGVS
+691 
-697 NLIIGFGAMKGD
+697 
-709 VEFLGVGFTLQGVIT
+709 
-724 LTTEFKNLYDAWKTG
+724 
-739 DWSDFSWGTLAV
+739 
-751 GAVETIFGVMAAFGK
+751 
-766 LKGLVSK
+766 
-773 TPDTSTVGQAM
+773 
-784 QQATQSTE
+784 
-792 TLSTGTAVMSTK
+792 
-804 MLGLV
+804 
-809 KNVGLGVVALAE
+809 
-821 VAAGVVIFAGA
+821 
-832 IAVVGWELDKAAK
+832 
-845 AWQPVIDNAG
+845 
-855 TVAIA
+855 
-860 VGVGTGLMVAI
+860 
-871 GAACYGLG
+871 
-879 TLGATAALNIGVGT
+879 
-893 AILLELGVAT
+893 
-903 GLFVAEIW
+903 
-911 AIGKGLDEVG
+911 
-921 KAWEPVKSNG
+921 
-931 GGIAEDIGIGTGLL
+931 GGINGI
-945 VGIGV
+945 
-950 VTAALGAATIA
+950 
-961 TGATLPIAIGLGT
+961 
-974 ALLLELS
+974 LS
-981 GSFMAF
+981 
-987 TGSLSDVAN
+987 
-996 ELSDNLAPSLRNLN
+996 SLRNFSIA
-1010 GTLPTLKSDMHD
+1010 GYSP
-1022 FTEFMTGFAT
+1022 
-1032 EVSDYTRSMGKITWS
+1032 
-1047 TIVSNFKKLFAGNP
+1047 FAGLR
-1061 MKSFADDVGTI
+1061 
-1072 ATDTEALNRK
+1072 E
-1082 LIVAN
+1082 
-1087 SDLETA
+1087 
-1093 VTLLTDYVA
+1093 
-1102 LMSTMKKLTGDAGTI
+1102 
-1117 ELSTGIFANLK
+1117 
-1128 DAGANLVTGFSDGM
+1128 
-1142 VEETPNLVA
+1142 
-1151 AFDSILA
+1151 
-1158 EQDAFSTK
+1158 
-1166 FLSRWEKM
+1166 
-1174 WSDVNATF
+1174 
-1182 KNESS
+1182 
-1187 ELNRTV
+1187 
-1193 TETVSRIKS
+1193 
-1202 AFNFDW
+1202 
-1208 HLPSLELP
+1208 
-1216 HISVTYSDA
+1216 ISV
-1225 PWALARFFGIYSIPH
+1225 PKIPM
-1240 LSVDWYANGGF
+1240 LANGGYV
-1251 PDAGQLFIAN
+1251 DQGQLFIAR
-1261 EAGPEMVGS
+1261 EAGAEMVGS
-1270 IGGKTAV
+1270 IGRRTAV

-1313 RNQGSGNGGGGGY
+1313 RNQGSGNGSGGGY

>member
-23 AGVEQLSKK
+23 AGVEQLAKK

-70 SKMNRISDSLARLK
+70 SKMNRISDSLSRLK
-84 DKTDSLKISASIGN
+84 GQTDSLKISSSIGN
-98 QLTAISKAVDRL
+98 QLTAISQAVKSL

-115 GKLKNLAEGL
+115 DKLKNLAEGL

-146 PEVIEKLEKAD
+146 PEVIRELEKAD
-157 IDKFTTHMKD
+157 INKFTTQMKD

-176 DEMNKVASG
+176 DEMNKVSSG

-196 ITSTE
+196 INSTE

-219 AIKKLSFV
+219 AIKNLSFI

-307 SKNLTQLGYD
+307 SQNLTQLGYD

-404 NMLRVLRAQFEQC
+404 NMLRVLRAQIEQC
-417 ARAIGNLF
+417 ARATGNLF

-506 QSTGNGGSGSGAGLG
+506 QSTGSGGSGSGTGLG
-521 AGSGDLGI
+521 TGSGDLGI

-541 TSQID
+541 TTKID
-546 EWKKKMQPIVDWII
+546 EWKKKLEPLVSFVKDNLKEILELI
-560 EHLATIREAV
+560 ATI
-570 EGIATSFLAWKIS
+570 GIALLAWKLSNDFLNGIMALKTLGKNGLSIPLTFAAGAILTVAGFKIEFEAIKNAIEKGLNAFNFGEIVLSGLAATAGTGIIGKGIGQLIAKAFGESAVAKAITAGGGTIS
-583 QSLITGIENLKEAL
+583 TGLIGAAIGGIVAGIPMFVTGVYDAIMNGLNVLNGLLIPAGSTLAGASVGAIIGSLGGPIGTGIGAIIGLVVGGLTDLGILIYQKWDEISSLLSKSFTTVKKSLYGTWSALSGWFDTNIIQPVGKLFNGLWKDISTNATECWESVSGAFGDAANWFNETIIQPVSGFFSELLEKVSLSAYETWQEVKNFFYPATEWFSELWSSVSKTFEDIFYDIGVIANGTWDTIKIAWGISSEWMYANVIQPIEAFFAGLWTDVTEFAVSSWKNVKNAWGEFTQWVEANIIVPVGEFFSNLWSDIQTWASDAWIGVKNTFYEMGSWFNTNVIQPLSNLFSSLWSGITGWASNTWTSICNGFLTAYTYINTYFISPLRYAVETVFDGLVGAVKAAL
-597 NGMNNLNFKI
+597 NGVIYALNS
-607 GGLAALS
+607 ALS
-614 DLSEFLKALKD
+614 WMFSGINGILS
-625 IQENGANFSNVTKA
+625 
-639 VSEFIGL
+639 
-646 VGDFS
+646 
-651 IMKGETNLGG
+651 
-661 ALKIAQGVGEIA
+661 
-673 SAVKSI
+673 
-679 ADNGANWDNVPT
+679 
-691 VLRGVS
+691 
-697 NLIIGFGAMKGD
+697 
-709 VEFLGVGFTLQGVIT
+709 
-724 LTTEFKNLYDAWKTG
+724 
-739 DWSDFSWGTLAV
+739 
-751 GAVETIFGVMAAFGK
+751 
-766 LKGLVSK
+766 
-773 TPDTSTVGQAM
+773 
-784 QQATQSTE
+784 
-792 TLSTGTAVMSTK
+792 
-804 MLGLV
+804 
-809 KNVGLGVVALAE
+809 
-821 VAAGVVIFAGA
+821 
-832 IAVVGWELDKAAK
+832 
-845 AWQPVIDNAG
+845 
-855 TVAIA
+855 
-860 VGVGTGLMVAI
+860 
-871 GAACYGLG
+871 
-879 TLGATAALNIGVGT
+879 
-893 AILLELGVAT
+893 
-903 GLFVAEIW
+903 
-911 AIGKGLDEVG
+911 
-921 KAWEPVKSNG
+921 
-931 GGIAEDIGIGTGLL
+931 
-945 VGIGV
+945 
-950 VTAALGAATIA
+950 
-961 TGATLPIAIGLGT
+961 
-974 ALLLELS
+974 
-981 GSFMAF
+981 
-987 TGSLSDVAN
+987 
-996 ELSDNLAPSLRNLN
+996 SLRNFSIA
-1010 GTLPTLKSDMHD
+1010 GYSP
-1022 FTEFMTGFAT
+1022 
-1032 EVSDYTRSMGKITWS
+1032 
-1047 TIVSNFKKLFAGNP
+1047 FAGLRTISVPQIP
-1061 MKSFADDVGTI
+1061 M
-1072 ATDTEALNRK
+1072 
-1082 LIVAN
+1082 
-1087 SDLETA
+1087 
-1093 VTLLTDYVA
+1093 
-1102 LMSTMKKLTGDAGTI
+1102 
-1117 ELSTGIFANLK
+1117 
-1128 DAGANLVTGFSDGM
+1128 
-1142 VEETPNLVA
+1142 
-1151 AFDSILA
+1151 LA
-1158 EQDAFSTK
+1158 E
-1166 FLSRWEKM
+1166 
-1174 WSDVNATF
+1174 
-1182 KNESS
+1182 
-1187 ELNRTV
+1187 
-1193 TETVSRIKS
+1193 
-1202 AFNFDW
+1202 
-1208 HLPSLELP
+1208 
-1216 HISVTYSDA
+1216 
-1225 PWALARFFGIYSIPH
+1225 
-1240 LSVDWYANGGF
+1240 GGF
-1251 PDAGQLFIAN
+1251 VDQGQLFIAR
-1261 EAGPEMVGS
+1261 EAGAEMVGS

-1313 RNQGSGNGGGGGY
+1313 RNQGNGNGSGGGY

>member
-23 AGVEQLSKK
+23 AGVEQLAKK

-70 SKMNRISDSLARLK
+70 SKMNRISDSLSRLK
-84 DKTDSLKISASIGN
+84 NQTDSLKISSSIGN
-98 QLTAISKAVDRL
+98 QLTAISQAVDSL

-115 GKLKNLAEGL
+115 DKLKNLADGL

-146 PEVIEKLEKAD
+146 PDVIQKLEKAD
-157 IDKFTTHMKD
+157 IDKFTIQMKD

-196 ITSTE
+196 INSTE

-307 SKNLTQLGYD
+307 SQNLTQLGYD

-322 NIDFESAMQKVQ
+322 NIDFESSMQKVQ

-404 NMLRVLRAQFEQC
+404 NMLRVLRAQLEQC

-506 QSTGNGGSGSGAGLG
+506 QSTGNGGSGSGTGLG
-521 AGSGDLGI
+521 TGSGDLGI
-529 DLPGYDFLKNAV
+529 ELPGYDFLKNAV
-541 TSQID
+541 TTQID
-546 EWKKKMQPIVDWII
+546 EWKKKLEPLVSFVKKNIGEILELI
-560 EHLATIREAV
+560 TTIGA
-570 EGIATSFLAWKIS
+570 ALLAWKFS
-583 QSLITGIENLKEAL
+583 VGFLNGIEA
-597 NGMNNLNFKI
+597 
-607 GGLAALS
+607 
-614 DLSEFLKALKD
+614 LKALSGKELSMPLTIVAGGILTATGFKIEFSGIKD
-625 IQENGANFSNVTKA
+625 AIEKGLNSLNFGEIIVGGLLGTAGAGLLGKGIVSFITTAFKGKA
-639 VSEFIGL
+639 VANAIANGGRLISTGLIGAAIGAIFAGIPMFVTGVYDAITNGLNILNGLLIPAGTAFVGAGIGAMIGAIGGPLGALIGL
-646 VGDFS
+646 V
-651 IMKGETNLGG
+651 
-661 ALKIAQGVGEIA
+661 
-673 SAVKSI
+673 
-679 ADNGANWDNVPT
+679 
-691 VLRGVS
+691 
-697 NLIIGFGAMKGD
+697 
-709 VEFLGVGFTLQGVIT
+709 
-724 LTTEFKNLYDAWKTG
+724 
-739 DWSDFSWGTLAV
+739 V
-751 GAVETIFGVMAAFGK
+751 GAVVDLGIAIAQHWDEIKEATANAWNSVKEKTIEVWNGIKDWLSTAWNSIKTTASSVWSSVSTTVSNTWTTIKTNASKFMSNLLDTFKTKFDK
-766 LKGLVSK
+766 LKQ
-773 TPDTSTVGQAM
+773 TITD
-784 QQATQSTE
+784 
-792 TLSTGTAVMSTK
+792 
-804 MLGLV
+804 
-809 KNVGLGVVALAE
+809 
-821 VAAGVVIFAGA
+821 A
-832 IAVVGWELDKAAK
+832 I
-845 AWQPVIDNAG
+845 
-855 TVAIA
+855 
-860 VGVGTGLMVAI
+860 
-871 GAACYGLG
+871 
-879 TLGATAALNIGVGT
+879 
-893 AILLELGVAT
+893 
-903 GLFVAEIW
+903 
-911 AIGKGLDEVG
+911 
-921 KAWEPVKSNG
+921 
-931 GGIAEDIGIGTGLL
+931 
-945 VGIGV
+945 
-950 VTAALGAATIA
+950 
-961 TGATLPIAIGLGT
+961 
-974 ALLLELS
+974 
-981 GSFMAF
+981 
-987 TGSLSDVAN
+987 
-996 ELSDNLAPSLRNLN
+996 
-1010 GTLPTLKSDMHD
+1010 
-1022 FTEFMTGFAT
+1022 
-1032 EVSDYTRSMGKITWS
+1032 
-1047 TIVSNFKKLFAGNP
+1047 
-1061 MKSFADDVGTI
+1061 
-1072 ATDTEALNRK
+1072 
-1082 LIVAN
+1082 
-1087 SDLETA
+1087 
-1093 VTLLTDYVA
+1093 
-1102 LMSTMKKLTGDAGTI
+1102 
-1117 ELSTGIFANLK
+1117 
-1128 DAGANLVTGFSDGM
+1128 
-1142 VEETPNLVA
+1142 
-1151 AFDSILA
+1151 
-1158 EQDAFSTK
+1158 
-1166 FLSRWEKM
+1166 
-1174 WSDVNATF
+1174 
-1182 KNESS
+1182 
-1187 ELNRTV
+1187 
-1193 TETVSRIKS
+1193 SRIKS

-1283 VDGITYGVR
+1283 VEAIAQGVFR
-1292 EANDDVVTAIYA
+1292 AVTEAMNG
-1304 VAQQIIAEM
+1304 
-1313 RNQGSGNGGGGGY
+1313 NSGNRKQEVVIYLDGKAMARRLYPYNQEVAREHGGSFITG
-1326 DFDRAVYEANRRNAR
+1326 
-1341 VYG
+1341 